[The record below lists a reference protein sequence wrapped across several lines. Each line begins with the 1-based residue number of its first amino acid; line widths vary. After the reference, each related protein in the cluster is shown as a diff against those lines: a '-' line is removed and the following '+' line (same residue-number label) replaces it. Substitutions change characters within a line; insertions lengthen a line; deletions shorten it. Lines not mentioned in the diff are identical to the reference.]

1 MKATTLSIGEVAER
15 SGVAA
20 TTLRFYEDEGLLG
33 APDRVGG
40 RRRYEDA
47 VLTRLEV
54 IGLCKAAGFSLDE
67 IRVLL
72 TDDAPGRPASR
83 TLAAA
88 KLADLDAQMS
98 TLVRARGII
107 EWAMTCP
114 CDSVYACGCGTAA
127 AISGSPC

>member
-1 MKATTLSIGEVAER
+1 MNLSIGDVAER

-20 TTLRFYEDEGLLG
+20 TTLRFYEQEGLLTT
-33 APDRVGG
+33 PDRIGG
-40 RRRYEDA
+40 RRRYDQA

-72 TDDAPGRPASR
+72 TDEAPGRPESR
-83 TLAAA
+83 RLAEA
-88 KLADLDAQMS
+88 KLVDIDAQMA
-98 TLVRARGII
+98 TLVRARAII

-114 CDSVYACGCGTAA
+114 CDSVDTCCCGTAA
-127 AISGSPC
+127 VSGSPC